1 MLISVNMSNFKMPR
15 FSVITVKLLAPV
27 FIFYELTGFC
37 KLFLIIRHRFFKIK
51 KYIPPNKAGLK
62 FSWLEKPAHQR

>member
-27 FIFYELTGFC
+27 FIFYELTSFC
-37 KLFLIIRHRFFKIK
+37 KLFLINIW
-51 KYIPPNKAGLK
+51 KYRGFAIARANEDLIIIE
-62 FSWLEKPAHQR
+62 L

>member
-37 KLFLIIRHRFFKIK
+37 KLFLINIW
-51 KYIPPNKAGLK
+51 KYRGFAIARANEDLIIIE
-62 FSWLEKPAHQR
+62 L